1 MNNEGLLAGVDGV
14 AWSDLEHAYGPATDI
29 PAMLRAVA
37 GDDDASRDRA
47 ITALFGSI
55 CHQGD
60 VYEAAAEAVPFIA
73 ELARDAAMTPDHRR
87 LLVALLGC
95 IAAGEDEEARDAVA
109 AQFAALLTPLAG
121 ANARMDWNLAFAASQ
136 VADSAGASTGLLDGL
151 AGQTADPQLPAAL
164 ALTRALVTGA
174 PASDALELAAAS
186 LRDDDRGQSDDERAE
201 NPTRWPRAL
210 AELLFEEGFE
220 QEDVR

>member
-1 MNNEGLLAGVDGV
+1 MNNEGLLADVDGV

-60 VYEAAAEAVPFIA
+60 VYEAAA
-73 ELARDAAMTPDHRR
+73 
-87 LLVALLGC
+87 
-95 IAAGEDEEARDAVA
+95 DAVA